1 MSASNPETNP
11 ANGRNPKWLNRNV
24 VGMGLTSLLAD
35 AGYEM
40 ANAVLPSFLAVIG
53 VSAAALGAIEGVADA
68 LSASVKLGMGWYSD
82 RIGHRKPITVVGY
95 FLTGL
100 AKSLFA
106 FAYGWPLILA
116 GRLVGWFGKG
126 LRKPL
131 RDALLTESVPAD
143 ARGKAFGF
151 HRAGDTLGAIIGP
164 LAGVLLLAWMQHH
177 GAGMSS
183 LIARMQPHA
192 TDISRPFRVIF
203 LLTLIPGLGSGLAM
217 ALMVTET
224 RRRPSPA
231 KFWTAIR
238 SLPKPYIRFLTGVGL
253 FGMGDFAHTLMILA
267 ATQLL
272 APTHTLA
279 RAAEI
284 AALLYVV
291 HNVVYAGA
299 SYPIGALSDK
309 IGRRGLLALGYVVGA
324 LTAAG
329 LATAFLKN
337 WDSWQFLALLFAL
350 GGLYIAAEDALEG
363 ATTAD
368 LITAETRGTA
378 FGVTAAVNGIGDFV
392 ASTLTGFLWTA
403 VSPVVAFAC
412 AGVLMLA
419 GAVVIYRVR

>member
-1 MSASNPETNP
+1 MESAEQKRKDNS
-11 ANGRNPKWLNRNV
+11 WLNRNV
-24 VGMGLTSLLAD
+24 VGMGVTSLLAD

-40 ANAVLPSFLAVIG
+40 ANAVLPSFLEVIG

-68 LSASVKLGMGWYSD
+68 LSAAVKLGMGWYSD
-82 RIGHRKPITVVGY
+82 RIGRRKPITVVGY
-95 FLTGL
+95 FLTGV

-106 FAYGWPLILA
+106 FAYGWPLILV
-116 GRLVGWFGKG
+116 GRLIGWFGKG
-126 LRKPL
+126 IRGPL
-131 RDALLTESVPAD
+131 RDAMLTESVPAES
-143 ARGKAFGF
+143 RGKAFGF

-164 LAGVLLLAWMQHH
+164 LAGVALLAWMQ
-177 GAGMSS
+177 
-183 LIARMQPHA
+183 PHA
-192 TDISRPFRVIF
+192 TEISRPFRSIF
-203 LLTLIPGLGSGLAM
+203 LLTLIPGIGSGLAM
-217 ALMVTET
+217 ALMVRET
-224 RRRPSPA
+224 ARRPSPA

-238 SLPKPYIRFLTGVGL
+238 SLPKPYVRFLTGVGV

-291 HNVVYAGA
+291 HNIVYAGA

-309 IGRRGLLALGYVVGA
+309 IGRRGLLALGYIVGA

-329 LATAFLKN
+329 LAAAFLKN
-337 WDSWQFLALLFAL
+337 WSSWEFLALLFAL

-378 FGVTAAVNGIGDFV
+378 FGVTAAVNGVGDFV

-403 VSPVVAFAC
+403 ISPVVAFAC

>member
-1 MSASNPETNP
+1 MSAVEPESNATN
-11 ANGRNPKWLNRNV
+11 NSNQKWLNRNV
-24 VGMGLTSLLAD
+24 VGMGVTSLLAD

-40 ANAVLPSFLAVIG
+40 ANAVLPSFLEVIG

-68 LSASVKLGMGWYSD
+68 LSAAVKLGMGWYSD

-95 FLTGL
+95 FLTGV

-106 FAYGWPLILA
+106 FATGWPLILV

-131 RDALLTESVPAD
+131 RDALLTESVPPS

-164 LAGVLLLAWMQHH
+164 LAGVLLLAWMQ
-177 GAGMSS
+177 
-183 LIARMQPHA
+183 PHT
-192 TDISRPFRVIF
+192 TDASRPFRTIF
-203 LLTLIPGLGSGLAM
+203 LLTLIPGVGSGLAM
-217 ALMVTET
+217 LLMVRET

-238 SLPKPYIRFLTGVGL
+238 SLPKPYLRFLTGVGI

-272 APTHTLA
+272 APTHTLV

-329 LATAFLKN
+329 LAAAFLKN
-337 WDSWQFLALLFAL
+337 WNSWQYLALLFAL

-403 VSPVVAFAC
+403 VSPVVAFAY

>member
-1 MSASNPETNP
+1 MKSDSGMSAPESDSRP
-11 ANGRNPKWLNRNV
+11 ATGSSQRWLNRNV
-24 VGMGLTSLLAD
+24 VGMGVTSLLAD
-35 AGYEM
+35 MGYEM

-95 FLTGL
+95 FLTGV

-106 FAYGWPLILA
+106 FAYGWPLILV

-151 HRAGDTLGAIIGP
+151 HRAGDTLGAILGP
-164 LAGVLLLAWMQHH
+164 LAGVLLLAWMQ
-177 GAGMSS
+177 
-183 LIARMQPHA
+183 PHA
-192 TDISRPFRVIF
+192 TEISRPFRTIF
-203 LLTLIPGLGSGLAM
+203 LLTLIPGLGSAFAM
-217 ALMVTET
+217 MLMVSET
-224 RRRPSPA
+224 RRQPSPA

-238 SLPKPYIRFLTGVGL
+238 SLPKPFIRFLTGVGL

-272 APTHTLA
+272 APTHTLT

-309 IGRRGLLALGYVVGA
+309 IGRRGLLALGYVAGA
-324 LTAAG
+324 MTAAG
-329 LATAFLKN
+329 LAAAFLKN
-337 WDSWQFLALLFAL
+337 WDSWEFLALLFAL

-378 FGVTAAVNGIGDFV
+378 FGVTAAVNGVGDFV

>member
-1 MSASNPETNP
+1 MESGKQDGNSLTGQESQ
-11 ANGRNPKWLNRNV
+11 WLNRNV
-24 VGMGLTSLLAD
+24 VGMGVTSLLAD

-40 ANAVLPSFLAVIG
+40 ANAVLPSFLEVIG

-68 LSASVKLGMGWYSD
+68 LSAAVKLGMGWYSD
-82 RIGHRKPITVVGY
+82 RIGKRKPITVIGY
-95 FLTGL
+95 FLTGV

-106 FAYGWPLILA
+106 FAYGWPLILV

-126 LRKPL
+126 IRKPL
-131 RDALLTESVPAD
+131 RDALLTESVPPD

-151 HRAGDTLGAIIGP
+151 HRAGDTIGAIIGP
-164 LAGVLLLAWMQHH
+164 LAGVLLLAWMQ
-177 GAGMSS
+177 
-183 LIARMQPHA
+183 PHA
-192 TDISRPFRVIF
+192 AEISRPFRTIF
-203 LLTLIPGLGSGLAM
+203 LLTLIPGIGSGLAM
-217 ALMVTET
+217 ALMVRET
-224 RRRPSPA
+224 ARRPSPA

-238 SLPKPYIRFLTGVGL
+238 SLPKPFIKFLTGVGI

-284 AALLYVV
+284 AALLYVI

-309 IGRRGLLALGYVVGA
+309 IGRRGLLALGYVAGS

-329 LATAFLKN
+329 LAAAFLKN
-337 WDSWQFLALLFAL
+337 WSSWEFLALLFAL

-378 FGVTAAVNGIGDFV
+378 FGVTAAVNGVGDFV

-403 VSPVVAFAC
+403 ISPVVAFAC

-419 GAVVIYRVR
+419 GAVVIYRLR

>member
-1 MSASNPETNP
+1 MESDKQDGNSLRGQESQ
-11 ANGRNPKWLNRNV
+11 WLNRNV
-24 VGMGLTSLLAD
+24 VGMGVTSLLAD

-40 ANAVLPSFLAVIG
+40 ANAVLPSFLEVIG
-53 VSAAALGAIEGVADA
+53 VSAAALGAIEGIADA
-68 LSASVKLGMGWYSD
+68 MSSFVKLGMGWYSD
-82 RIGHRKPITVVGY
+82 RIGKRKPITVVGY
-95 FLTGL
+95 FLTGV

-126 LRKPL
+126 IRKPL
-131 RDALLTESVPAD
+131 RDALLTESVPPN

-151 HRAGDTLGAIIGP
+151 HRAGDTIGAIIGP
-164 LAGVLLLAWMQHH
+164 LAGVLLLAWMQ
-177 GAGMSS
+177 
-183 LIARMQPHA
+183 PHA
-192 TDISRPFRVIF
+192 TDISQPFRTIF

-217 ALMVTET
+217 ALMVRET
-224 RRRPSPA
+224 ARRPSPA

-238 SLPKPYIRFLTGVGL
+238 SLPKPYIRFLTGVGI

-272 APTHTLA
+272 APTHTLT

-309 IGRRGLLALGYVVGA
+309 IGRRGLLALGYVIGA

-329 LATAFLKN
+329 LAAAFLKN
-337 WDSWQFLALLFAL
+337 WDSWQYLALLFAL

-403 VSPVVAFAC
+403 VSPVLAFAC
-412 AGVLMLA
+412 AGILMLA

>member
-1 MSASNPETNP
+1 MSAVEPESNATN
-11 ANGRNPKWLNRNV
+11 NSNQKWLNRNV
-24 VGMGLTSLLAD
+24 VGMGVTSLLAD

-40 ANAVLPSFLAVIG
+40 ANAVLPSFLEVIG

-68 LSASVKLGMGWYSD
+68 LSAAVKLGMGWYSD

-95 FLTGL
+95 FLTGV

-106 FAYGWPLILA
+106 FATGWPLILV

-131 RDALLTESVPAD
+131 RDALLTESVPPS

-164 LAGVLLLAWMQHH
+164 LAGVLLLAWMQ
-177 GAGMSS
+177 
-183 LIARMQPHA
+183 PHT
-192 TDISRPFRVIF
+192 TDASRPFRTIF
-203 LLTLIPGLGSGLAM
+203 LLTLIPGVGSGLAM
-217 ALMVTET
+217 LLMVRET

-238 SLPKPYIRFLTGVGL
+238 SLPKPYLRFLTGVGI

-272 APTHTLA
+272 APMHTLA

-329 LATAFLKN
+329 LAAAFLKN
-337 WDSWQFLALLFAL
+337 WNSWQYLALLFAL

-403 VSPVVAFAC
+403 VSPVVAFAY

>member
-1 MSASNPETNP
+1 MSAVEPESNATN
-11 ANGRNPKWLNRNV
+11 NSNQKWLNRNV
-24 VGMGLTSLLAD
+24 VGMGVTSLLAD

-40 ANAVLPSFLAVIG
+40 ANAVLPSFLEVIG

-68 LSASVKLGMGWYSD
+68 LSAAVKLGMGWYSD

-95 FLTGL
+95 FLTGV

-106 FAYGWPLILA
+106 FATGWPLILV

-131 RDALLTESVPAD
+131 RDALLTESVPPS

-164 LAGVLLLAWMQHH
+164 LAGVLLLAWMQ
-177 GAGMSS
+177 
-183 LIARMQPHA
+183 PHT
-192 TDISRPFRVIF
+192 TDASRPFRTIF
-203 LLTLIPGLGSGLAM
+203 LLTLIPGVGSGLAM
-217 ALMVTET
+217 LLMVRET

-238 SLPKPYIRFLTGVGL
+238 SLPKPYLRFLTGVGI

-272 APTHTLA
+272 APMHTLA

-329 LATAFLKN
+329 LAAAFLRN
-337 WDSWQFLALLFAL
+337 WNSWQYLALLFAL

-403 VSPVVAFAC
+403 VSPVVAFAY

>member
-1 MSASNPETNP
+1 MSATGLESNPPGNS
-11 ANGRNPKWLNRNV
+11 NQKWLNRNV

-40 ANAVLPSFLAVIG
+40 ANAVLPSFLQVIG
-53 VSAAALGAIEGVADA
+53 VTAAALGAIEGIADA

-95 FLTGL
+95 FLTGV
-100 AKSLFA
+100 AKSIFA
-106 FAYGWPLILA
+106 FAYGWPLILV

-126 LRKPL
+126 IRKPL
-131 RDALLTESVPAD
+131 RDALLTESVPAN

-151 HRAGDTLGAIIGP
+151 HRAGDTIGAIIGP
-164 LAGVLLLAWMQHH
+164 LAGVALLAW
-177 GAGMSS
+177 
-183 LIARMQPHA
+183 MQPHA
-192 TDISRPFRVIF
+192 TDSSQPFRTIF
-203 LLTLIPGLGSGLAM
+203 LCTLIPGLGAGFAM
-217 ALMVTET
+217 LFMVSET
-224 RRRPSPA
+224 RRRPIAA

-238 SLPKPYIRFLTGVGL
+238 SLPKPYIRFLAGVGL
-253 FGMGDFAHTLMILA
+253 FGMGDFAHTLMIMA

-272 APTHTLA
+272 APKHSLT

-291 HNVVYAGA
+291 HNIVYAGA

-309 IGRRGLLALGYVVGA
+309 IGRRGLLALGYLAGT

-329 LATAFLKN
+329 LAVAFFKN
-337 WDSWQFLALLFAL
+337 WSSWEFLALLFAL
-350 GGLYIAAEDALEG
+350 GGVYVAAEDALEG
-363 ATTAD
+363 AMTAD

-412 AGVLMLA
+412 AGFLMLA
-419 GAVVIYRVR
+419 GAAVVYRVR

>member
-1 MSASNPETNP
+1 MATAEPDSND
-11 ANGRNPKWLNRNV
+11 PKRKDGAWLNRNV
-24 VGMGLTSLLAD
+24 VGMGVTSLLAD

-40 ANAVLPSFLAVIG
+40 ANAVLPSFLEVIG

-82 RIGHRKPITVVGY
+82 RIGKRKPITVVGY
-95 FLTGL
+95 FLTGV

-106 FAYGWPLILA
+106 FAYGWPLILV

-126 LRKPL
+126 IRKPL
-131 RDALLTESVPAD
+131 RDALLTESVPPD

-151 HRAGDTLGAIIGP
+151 HRAGDTIGAIIGP
-164 LAGVLLLAWMQHH
+164 LAGVLLLAWMQ
-177 GAGMSS
+177 
-183 LIARMQPHA
+183 PHA
-192 TDISRPFRVIF
+192 TDVSRPFRTIF
-203 LLTLIPGLGSGLAM
+203 LLTLIPGIGSGLAM
-217 ALMVTET
+217 ALMVRET
-224 RRRPSPA
+224 ARRPSPA

-238 SLPKPYIRFLTGVGL
+238 SLPRPYLRFLTGVGI

-309 IGRRGLLALGYVVGA
+309 IGRRGLLALGYVAGA

-329 LATAFLKN
+329 LAMAFLKN

-403 VSPVVAFAC
+403 VSPVVAFTC

>member
-1 MSASNPETNP
+1 VGNSAPANNSSNPP
-11 ANGRNPKWLNRNV
+11 PSSSWLNRNV
-24 VGMGLTSLLAD
+24 IGMGVTSLLAD

-53 VSAAALGAIEGVADA
+53 VSAAALGTIEGIADA
-68 LSASVKLGMGWYSD
+68 MSSFVKLGVGWFSD

-95 FLTGL
+95 FLTGV

-116 GRLVGWFGKG
+116 GRLIGWFGKG
-126 LRKPL
+126 IRGPL
-131 RDALLTESVPAD
+131 RDALLTESVPAE

-151 HRAGDTLGAIIGP
+151 HRAGDTMGAVIGP
-164 LAGVLLLAWMQHH
+164 LIGVALLAW
-177 GAGMSS
+177 
-183 LIARMQPHA
+183 MQPHA
-192 TDISRPFRVIF
+192 TDSSQPFRTIF

-217 ALMVTET
+217 ALMVRET
-224 RRRPSPA
+224 VRRPTQA
-231 KFWTAIR
+231 KFWAAVR
-238 SLPKPYIRFLTGVGL
+238 SLPKPFIRFLTGVGL

-272 APTHTLA
+272 TPTHSFT

-284 AALLYVV
+284 AAFLYVV

-309 IGRRGLLALGYVVGA
+309 IGRRGLLALGYVAGA

-329 LATAFLKN
+329 LAAAFFKD
-337 WDSWQFLALLFAL
+337 WASPEYLALLFAL
-350 GGLYIAAEDALEG
+350 GGVYVAAEDALEG
-363 ATTAD
+363 AMTAD

-378 FGVTAAVNGIGDFV
+378 FGVTAAVNGVGDFV
-392 ASTLTGFLWTA
+392 ASTLTGVLWTA
-403 VSPVVAFAC
+403 ISPAVAFAC
-412 AGVLMLA
+412 AGILMLA
-419 GAVVIYRVR
+419 GAVVVYRVR

>member
-1 MSASNPETNP
+1 MSAVEPESNATN
-11 ANGRNPKWLNRNV
+11 NSNQKWLNRNV
-24 VGMGLTSLLAD
+24 VGMGVTSLLAD

-40 ANAVLPSFLAVIG
+40 ANAVLPSFLEVIG

-68 LSASVKLGMGWYSD
+68 LSAAVKLGMGWYSD

-95 FLTGL
+95 FLTGV

-106 FAYGWPLILA
+106 FATGWPLILV

-131 RDALLTESVPAD
+131 RDALLTESVPPS

-164 LAGVLLLAWMQHH
+164 LAGVLLLAWMQ
-177 GAGMSS
+177 
-183 LIARMQPHA
+183 PHA
-192 TDISRPFRVIF
+192 TDASRPFRTIF
-203 LLTLIPGLGSGLAM
+203 LLTLIPGVGSGLAM
-217 ALMVTET
+217 LLMVRET

-238 SLPKPYIRFLTGVGL
+238 SLPKPYLRFLTGVGI

-272 APTHTLA
+272 APMHTLA

-329 LATAFLKN
+329 LAAAFLKN
-337 WDSWQFLALLFAL
+337 WNSWQYLALLFAL

-403 VSPVVAFAC
+403 VSPVVAFAY

>member
-1 MSASNPETNP
+1 MESAQQKRKDNS
-11 ANGRNPKWLNRNV
+11 WLNRNV
-24 VGMGLTSLLAD
+24 VGMGVTSLLAD

-40 ANAVLPSFLAVIG
+40 ANAVLPSFLEVIG

-68 LSASVKLGMGWYSD
+68 LSATVKLGMGWYSD
-82 RIGHRKPITVVGY
+82 RIGKRKPITVVGY
-95 FLTGL
+95 FLTGV

-106 FAYGWPLILA
+106 FAYGWPLILV

-126 LRKPL
+126 IRKPL
-131 RDALLTESVPAD
+131 RDALLTESVPPD

-151 HRAGDTLGAIIGP
+151 HRAGDTIGAIIGP
-164 LAGVLLLAWMQHH
+164 LAGVLLLAWMQ
-177 GAGMSS
+177 
-183 LIARMQPHA
+183 PHA
-192 TDISRPFRVIF
+192 TDVSRPFRTIF

-217 ALMVTET
+217 ALMVRET
-224 RRRPSPA
+224 ARRPSPA

-238 SLPKPYIRFLTGVGL
+238 SLPKPYIRFLTGVGI

-284 AALLYVV
+284 AALLYVI

-309 IGRRGLLALGYVVGA
+309 IGRRGLLALGYVAGS

-329 LATAFLKN
+329 LAAAFLKN
-337 WDSWQFLALLFAL
+337 WSSWEFLALLFAL

-378 FGVTAAVNGIGDFV
+378 FGVTAAVNGVGDFV

-403 VSPVVAFAC
+403 ISPVVAFAC

-419 GAVVIYRVR
+419 GAVVIYRLR